1 MNILMRI
8 SIAFLLFLAVSTP
21 KVMGE
26 SDKFSVS
33 DYSKGIEV
41 HETFKG
47 YRGTKITLSVSTNA
61 TYSVSISLFTMG
73 GNQTLLFSDTLV
85 RDTLTQLDLIEVR
98 LQEGG
103 VIRLDAVP
111 AIDLSN
117 VTQVIFSI
125 DFYSL
130 IEQEVLLRAEV
141 PYISVATLVLTLGTL
156 LWLWRRGITQISYFG
171 RVSSIDM
178 LEFLTPPILAL
189 MTFSYLLPNFVKYVD
204 VYQMISADIQEGMVF
219 SPVYW
224 ALITLVGHVYFS
236 RREKDVKN
244 LWTKVG
250 GRQKTYIFRSLYAFK
265 NVILVLGQ
273 TIIYYFVVFY
283 TIFIAYIPST
293 DDWLGVLFATAV
305 YSWIAVFHLL
315 LFSTLSTFLGTKTQA
330 IFFAVNYIVD
340 VLGSGINFFTTYPQA
355 VTRNLTVGSVSM
367 LSLIP
372 SIVVAV
378 ILLFISY
385 TRYTLS
391 EVVR

>member
-1 MNILMRI
+1 MRI

>member
-1 MNILMRI
+1 MRI

-61 TYSVSISLFTMG
+61 TYSVSISLFTMR